1 MWYVFNPYNSY
12 TIFILS
18 DVCVYIYIY
27 IFGMY
32 THVCS
37 YTYSMV
43 SYLWKLKKQTY
54 RASDGTLSVIF
65 SAPESQWI
73 PVVTCDASR
82 IFRGVTTCSY
92 SSITPSPRIYSEQ
105 KQPWNSWFSTG
116 EWIKYTTFEKQY
128 PLLLKIIYSRTL
140 IQTIYP
146 PLNQHRDC
154 HQLGVWK
161 IRFHNPGYFQG
172 RSAMVGENSD
182 VEMPMFS

>member
-18 DVCVYIYIY
+18 DVCVYIYFRHVYTCMFIY
-27 IFGMY
+27 IFHGFLSVE
-32 THVCS
+32 TQITNLH
-37 YTYSMV
+37 
-43 SYLWKLKKQTY
+43 
-54 RASDGTLSVIF
+54 RDSDGTLSVIF